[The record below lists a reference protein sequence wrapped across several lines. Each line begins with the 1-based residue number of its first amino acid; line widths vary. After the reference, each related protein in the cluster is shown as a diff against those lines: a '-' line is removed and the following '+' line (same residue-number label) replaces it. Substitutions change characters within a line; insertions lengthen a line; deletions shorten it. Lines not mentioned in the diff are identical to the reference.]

1 MSFQNMLM
9 QMPTELKNSV
19 IDMDVFMKSL
29 QPLKFKRSV
38 DKRKTNYVSPDFG
51 ISYAIF
57 PNSTRLKHEPSQTFG
72 WYYLCDRE
80 TKEWYRKTDYFVQT
94 LTAIGKNDPQA
105 AKRIFSAADS
115 CLSCKGN
122 PCSAIGYH
130 YDDEEKLA
138 CYGRMVFALG
148 EADFEDV
155 RRFFQHLNT
164 LMME

>member
-1 MSFQNMLM
+1 MSYQTMLDS
-9 QMPTELKNSV
+9 MPTQLQNEAS
-19 IDMDVFMKSL
+19 DMDAFIKSL
-29 QPLKFKRSV
+29 RPLKFKRSV
-38 DKRKTNYVSPDFG
+38 DKKKINYVCADYG

-57 PNSTRLKHEPSQTFG
+57 PDSTRLSYEPSQTFG

-105 AKRIFSAADS
+105 AKRIFSTADS

-130 YDDEEKLA
+130 YDGEDKLA
-138 CYGRMVFALG
+138 CYGRMVFSLDKVG
-148 EADFEDV
+148 FEDV
-155 RRFFQHLNT
+155 RLFFRHLNT